1 MSRACLTA
9 NQMSFIDNLL
19 GRAICGMTASAARP
33 LPVPPSLRQVPKQG
47 EFKLLQLSIAQYIHI
62 G

>member
-19 GRAICGMTASAARP
+19 GRAICGMAASGGYP
-33 LPVPPSLRQVPKQG
+33 LPVPFARQVPKQG
-47 EFKLLQLSIAQYIHI
+47 ELEI
-62 G
+62 

>member
-19 GRAICGMTASAARP
+19 GRAICGMTASAGRP
-33 LPVPPSLRQVPKQG
+33 LPAP
-47 EFKLLQLSIAQYIHI
+47 SIATPSAQKEGGETI
-62 G
+62 GIVNCSI